1 MKEAFSKYYNIKYVP
16 IELYYPKHGQLWL
29 DLFMTVY
36 KYDSS
41 IYNIPHGVRLMY
53 IIINMYVELLNAVM
67 AILSITY
74 KDRAKILYGKQPAN

>member
-1 MKEAFSKYYNIKYVP
+1 
-16 IELYYPKHGQLWL
+16 
-29 DLFMTVY
+29 
-36 KYDSS
+36 
-41 IYNIPHGVRLMY
+41 MY